1 MKTRMIKTLLIAVAS
16 MTYASCAWSQG
27 IIVYKSDGTTE
38 RLSYAA
44 IDSIVTYADY
54 KEKEDKNEDNDDDQN
69 KDELHEAVD
78 LGLSVKWASCNV
90 GASSPEDYGGYY
102 AWGETEEKTNY
113 VWSTY
118 KWCKGS
124 FDSLT
129 KYCTNRNYGTVD
141 NKTTLDP
148 EDDVAHVKWGGDWR
162 MPTLTEIKEL
172 CEKCSWQWT
181 EVNGVSGQKVTGPNG
196 NSIFLPYAGQRD
208 GAEVKYR
215 GSSGAYWSD
224 TLDITY
230 STTNTHVYYLY
241 IYNSEWSF
249 ASRFLGLTVRP
260 VKE

>member
-102 AWGETEEKTNY
+102 AWGETEEKTDY
-113 VWSTY
+113 DWSTY
-118 KWCKGS
+118 KWCKGH

-129 KYCTNRNYGTVD
+129 KYCTNRIYGTVD

-181 EVNGVSGQKVTGPNG
+181 EVNGVSGEKVTGPNG

-224 TLDITY
+224 TLF
-230 STTNTHVYYLY
+230 TTNTHVYYLY